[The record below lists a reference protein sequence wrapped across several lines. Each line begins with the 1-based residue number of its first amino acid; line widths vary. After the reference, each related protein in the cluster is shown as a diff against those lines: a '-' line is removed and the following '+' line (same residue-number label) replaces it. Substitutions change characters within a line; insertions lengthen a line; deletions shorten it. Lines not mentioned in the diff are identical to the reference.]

1 MFKNIIGA
9 VAFLSRIPLASK
21 CKPKDSVS
29 HFPFVG
35 YLSGS
40 LLAAL
45 LYLTGRSVPAI
56 AFDLFITYLL
66 FNAFFFDG
74 LLDTS
79 DAFLSQR
86 DRVDKMEIMKA
97 GNIGPM
103 ALLTGVVYLVIK
115 IHLFTVIPL
124 WSVLACSV
132 SSKYAIV
139 TSAAISKPAKDEG
152 LGALIMPVKA
162 RSLLIATVYL
172 LPFLFFSKALMM
184 VLAASF
190 SGVFITWISHKLISG
205 ITGDVF
211 GAIEEIAE
219 IVAMAT
225 ALIL

>member
-21 CKPKDSVS
+21 CKPKDCVK

-35 YLSGS
+35 YLAGS

-56 AFDLFITYLL
+56 AFDLFVTYLL

-86 DRVDKMEIMKA
+86 DRVDKLKIMKA

-115 IHLFTVIPL
+115 IHLLTAIPL

-152 LGALIMPVKA
+152 LGALIMPVKS
-162 RSLLIATVYL
+162 RSLLISTVYL
-172 LPFLFFSKALMM
+172 LPFLFFPKGLILLSVA
-184 VLAASF
+184 VLT
-190 SGVFITWISHKLISG
+190 GIVVVWISHKMISG

-219 IVAMAT
+219 IIAMT
-225 ALIL
+225 AALFL